1 VNPKYIKFENNQR
14 HIHPPKVFSFES
26 DLSRSFTTLTTVLI
40 KSKTKFARALG
51 LNQEP
56 ALFRLD
62 AHINRLLNGAQQLGI
77 LDPKKGEHQADQIE
91 QILIKEL
98 ANFYKSQFLN
108 DKVSDQAF
116 ARLKI
121 RLVLNRLGLELAIEP
136 LSLAWPP
143 TQLINVCSYQGERL
157 NPEIKTTNVQTAT
170 EARKKILSAQ
180 IHEVILISKTGIV
193 REGSWSNFFW
203 FENDNS
209 LFTTKSEIL
218 PGITRDTILNLK
230 SVTLKDITIG
240 DLLANACEAF
250 ITQSSTGV
258 TPINTFDGKK
268 IGTGEHHR
276 TKEIQTLYTEH
287 LNNISKPIFS

>member
-1 VNPKYIKFENNQR
+1 MNPKYIKFENNQR
-14 HIHPPKVFSFES
+14 EVLPPKIFSFES

-40 KSKTKFARALG
+40 KSKTKFARALVMT
-51 LNQEP
+51 QEP

-62 AHINRLLNGAQQLGI
+62 AHITRLLNGAQQLGI
-77 LDPKKGEHQADQIE
+77 LDPKKSEHQADQIE
-91 QILIKEL
+91 QILLKEL
-98 ANFYKSQFLN
+98 AHFYKSQFLN
-108 DKVSDQAF
+108 YKVSDQAF

-121 RLVLNRLGLELAIEP
+121 RLVINRSGLELAIEP
-136 LSLAWPP
+136 LALAWPP
-143 TQLINVCSYQGERL
+143 TQPINVCSYQGDRL
-157 NPEIKTTNVQTAT
+157 NPEIKTTNVQTAM
-170 EARKKILSAQ
+170 EARKKMLSAQ
-180 IHEVILISKTGIV
+180 IHEVVLISKTGII

-203 FENDNS
+203 FEKDGS

-218 PGITRDTILNLK
+218 PGITRDTILNLT
-230 SVTLKDITIG
+230 SVTLKDITVD
-240 DLLANACEAF
+240 DLFTNASEAF

-276 TKEIQTLYTEH
+276 AKEIQILYTEH